1 MARNAQMWAQLL
13 LGLFL
18 PTLTAWQLLEF
29 VFPVLQWGRPLY
41 ALDHSC
47 NYSLS
52 KLRWFLESE
61 RLWHVGQWV
70 GVFFRAERPG
80 ASVWPSLWSLS
91 GLHSCLFPLWVLVTT
106 WGPRVGMTSWFS
118 LLGEPTILY
127 HFPNCGKLPCSYLF
141 LSFSLLP
148 QELLSIISS
157 LGLSFEN
164 NNKTLK
170 TKKSLLPSS
179 GLFYFSTCN
188 RSQ

>member
-47 NYSLS
+47 NCSLS

-91 GLHSCLFPLWVLVTT
+91 GLHSCLFHL
-106 WGPRVGMTSWFS
+106 RTSSGNDIMVFS
-118 LLGEPTILY
+118 SRGTLNP
-127 HFPNCGKLPCSYLF
+127 
-141 LSFSLLP
+141 LSFSQLWKAPL
-148 QELLSIISS
+148 LLS
-157 LGLSFEN
+157 
-164 NNKTLK
+164 
-170 TKKSLLPSS
+170 LLVFFLTTS
-179 GLFYFSTCN
+179 GTT
-188 RSQ
+188 